1 MLDDTHRPFSFP
13 RRGILLILSAP
24 SGAGKTTLSRRLLS
38 LVPDLQVSVSYTT
51 RQPRQGEIEGKDYY
65 FVNEERFEQLRA
77 AGMFAEWA
85 QVHEFF
91 YGTPKAPLDE
101 ALARGA
107 DVLLDIDVQGARQLK
122 RVYAEAVSVFV
133 LPPSWAEL
141 ESRLRK
147 RNTESEAVI
156 VRRLQRAR
164 EEASELLLYDY
175 WLIND
180 QVERAVAQLQ
190 SIIIAER
197 ARTSRLLYTQLPSS
211 LFPPDRES
219 RKVSI

>member
-85 QVHEFF
+85 RVHEFF

-122 RVYAEAVSVFV
+122 RVYVEAVSVFV
-133 LPPSWAEL
+133 LPPSWSEL